1 MEYTVLLNANP
12 QLDPSNNITGVVG
25 VGQDVTQLLPAN
37 EAAKAMAKDFMNLV
51 ENANAPV
58 IGVGSSMEV
67 MEWNSKVALM
77 LGVSKDEAMGKDF
90 VKTFVKPYQQDA
102 VQEILQQTLL
112 DGSTTSNYELQLVS
126 TSGME
131 YTVLLNANP
140 RLDPN
145 NNIVGVVGVGQDVTQ
160 MLKANQA
167 AAAVAKDFMNLVGN
181 ANAPI
186 IGVGSSMEVMEW
198 NTKVATMLGVSK
210 DE

>member
-67 MEWNSKVALM
+67 MEWNTKVAMM

-112 DGSTTSNYELQLVS
+112 DGTTTSNYELQLVS

-160 MLKANQA
+160 MLAANEA
-167 AAAVAKDFMNLVGN
+167 ATAMAEEAMHFFDN
-181 ANAPI
+181 ARQEEERDQQ
-186 IGVGSSMEVMEW
+186 EVQ
-198 NTKVATMLGVSK
+198 
-210 DE
+210 